1 MTKPVISTPIP
12 RKHPFSPLKMSRMA
26 ANGFMLKI
34 WFMLRK
40 LGGLGD
46 EVRHGQKM
54 KKFLKKIS
62 KILIVNISASVP
74 SI

>member
-1 MTKPVISTPIP
+1 
-12 RKHPFSPLKMSRMA
+12 
-26 ANGFMLKI
+26 MLL
-34 WFMLRK
+34 FPT

-46 EVRHGQKM
+46 EGRHGQKM

-62 KILIVNISASVP
+62 KILIVNISVSEP